1 MSWIKLKMRK
11 EGRGKFCFTFSK
23 EKLEQTY
30 NLSPEMRL
38 TWLEEANEF
47 VNTFLSKEKR
57 KIWERLSR

>member
-1 MSWIKLKMRK
+1 MRK
-11 EGRGKFCFTFSK
+11 EGRGRFCFTLDK

-38 TWLEEANEF
+38 TWLEEANAF

-57 KIWERLSR
+57 KTWERLRNRC